1 MAPTAPPAVCVSSL
15 YLRLSPPEPQVRVH
29 WPQELQAPHWHSE
42 PKPVKSEQSEEIETS
57 GGGFPE
63 PDGVNNPLSLL
74 IYGEALARNK
84 ESFGYESKAW
94 NWVIFCRNTNVI
106 WGEGIE
112 TAIFYNQHLGGE
124 TGLRAPRKHSQRKTR
139 EYQSGDANP
148 LHDVMKHFSL
158 KLVIH
163 YECRFHTAGDA
174 TWEPLSISF
183 SC

>member
-1 MAPTAPPAVCVSSL
+1 MAPTGPPAVCVSSL

-84 ESFGYESKAW
+84 ESFGYESKA
-94 NWVIFCRNTNVI
+94 
-106 WGEGIE
+106 
-112 TAIFYNQHLGGE
+112 
-124 TGLRAPRKHSQRKTR
+124 
-139 EYQSGDANP
+139 
-148 LHDVMKHFSL
+148 
-158 KLVIH
+158 
-163 YECRFHTAGDA
+163 
-174 TWEPLSISF
+174 
-183 SC
+183 

>member
-1 MAPTAPPAVCVSSL
+1 MAPTGPPAVCVSSL

-63 PDGVNNPLSLL
+63 LDGVNNPLSLL
-74 IYGEALARNK
+74 IYGEALAKNK

-124 TGLRAPRKHSQRKTR
+124 TGVSDWELPESILREKHVNINQGTR
-139 EYQSGDANP
+139 TRYMMWWNIF
-148 LHDVMKHFSL
+148 L
-158 KLVIH
+158 
-163 YECRFHTAGDA
+163 
-174 TWEPLSISF
+174 WNLSFTMNADFIQQETLPESHWA
-183 SC
+183 